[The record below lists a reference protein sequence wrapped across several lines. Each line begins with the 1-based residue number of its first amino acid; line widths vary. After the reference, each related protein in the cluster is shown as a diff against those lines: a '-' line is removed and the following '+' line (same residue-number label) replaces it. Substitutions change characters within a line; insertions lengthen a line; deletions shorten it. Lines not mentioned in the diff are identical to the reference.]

1 MAEPSVAHTTRKTT
15 FTVLDDTLLKCL
27 DGRLDSTADILN
39 KVGFTVSLQTCAEEG
54 WPMTS
59 LLGPGEVL
67 ATAPDCLMLALW
79 PASRAHHALLRDPR
93 ATLTLVHAARFYQL
107 HVHAERTANADGL
120 CLHQTRLVR
129 GEGQQVPYATLVS
142 GIHYT
147 LDDPNTTL
155 AAWRRQI
162 AALSRMAAA
171 QSG

>member
-1 MAEPSVAHTTRKTT
+1 MTEPSAAHTTRKST

-27 DGRLDSTADILN
+27 DGRLDSTADLRD
-39 KVGFTVSLQTCAEEG
+39 KLGFTVSLQTCAEDG
-54 WPMTS
+54 WPIPS

-67 ATAPDCLMLALW
+67 ATSPDCLMLALW

-93 ATLTLVHAARFYQL
+93 ATLTLVYAARFYQL
-107 HVHAERTANADGL
+107 HVHAERTATADGV

-129 GEGQQVPYATLVS
+129 GEGQHVPYATLIS

-147 LDDPNTTL
+147 LDDPDTTL

-162 AALSRMAAA
+162 DAWSRMAAA
-171 QSG
+171 PSV